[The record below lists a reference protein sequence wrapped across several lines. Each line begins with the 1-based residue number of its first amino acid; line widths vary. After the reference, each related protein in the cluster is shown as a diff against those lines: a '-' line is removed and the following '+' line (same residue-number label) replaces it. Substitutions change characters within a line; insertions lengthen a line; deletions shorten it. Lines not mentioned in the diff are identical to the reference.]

1 MVVVALSITGVINRT
16 RALLAG
22 RKGIRFFQ
30 HVMNVRLQLRKGSVY
45 STTTTLLF
53 RIAPCV
59 YLGAALI
66 AFLFIPVANLEP
78 ICSFHGDIVFVAY
91 LLALSRVALILAAMD
106 TGSSFET
113 ELMGDVKAGF
123 PSPAEDIR
131 EKLDLIKLLVKHK
144 ASTFFFRVDGVSMVD
159 SGMDEGDILIVD
171 RAIDPYNNCKAVC
184 YIDGEYTVKRVEMS
198 DKGVRLMPANENKTT
213 YKPIEITSENNF
225 LIWGVVTWVIK
236 KM

>member
-1 MVVVALSITGVINRT
+1 
-16 RALLAG
+16 
-22 RKGIRFFQ
+22 
-30 HVMNVRLQLRKGSVY
+30 MN
-45 STTTTLLF
+45 
-53 RIAPCV
+53 
-59 YLGAALI
+59 
-66 AFLFIPVANLEP
+66 N
-78 ICSFHGDIVFVAY
+78 FVPHKID
-91 LLALSRVALILAAMD
+91 SD
-106 TGSSFET
+106 SSFES
-113 ELMGDVKAGF
+113 EILGDVKAGF

-198 DKGVRLMPANENKTT
+198 DRGVRLMPANENNTT
-213 YKPIEITSENNF
+213 YKPIEITPENNF
-225 LIWGVVTWVIK
+225 VIWGIVSWVIK